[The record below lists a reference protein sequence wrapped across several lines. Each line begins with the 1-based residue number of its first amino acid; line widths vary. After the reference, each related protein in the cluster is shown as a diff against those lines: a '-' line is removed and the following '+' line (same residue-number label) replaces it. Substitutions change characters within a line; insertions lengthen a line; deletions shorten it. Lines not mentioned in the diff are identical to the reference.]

1 MRSTAPRAHARSRR
15 LPLKPLDGSE
25 LHARVKRSLR
35 RSAPFANGNGN
46 GHKDESNLSP
56 REREILALLAEG
68 RTQGQIANTLVI
80 SSKTV
85 ATHIQHILSK
95 LGVNTRA
102 QAVAMAFQ
110 RGLVEPDV
118 RAHLLLAELEAV

>member
-1 MRSTAPRAHARSRR
+1 MRGRRTRGPQPARARI
-15 LPLKPLDGSE
+15 LG
-25 LHARVKRSLR
+25 LR
-35 RSAPFANGNGN
+35 
-46 GHKDESNLSP
+46 
-56 REREILALLAEG
+56 G
-68 RTQGQIANTLVI
+68 RTTQGQIAGDLVI

-102 QAVAMAFQ
+102 QAVAMAFR

-118 RAHLLLAELEAV
+118 RAHALALLTAPE

>member
-1 MRSTAPRAHARSRR
+1 MRGRRTPRASARASTRSSACSRKDGRRVRSR
-15 LPLKPLDGSE
+15 D
-25 LHARVKRSLR
+25 
-35 RSAPFANGNGN
+35 
-46 GHKDESNLSP
+46 
-56 REREILALLAEG
+56 
-68 RTQGQIANTLVI
+68 LVI

-102 QAVAMAFQ
+102 QAVAMAFR

-118 RAHLLLAELEAV
+118 RAHALALLVEPTAD

>member
-1 MRSTAPRAHARSRR
+1 MLGADDHLA
-15 LPLKPLDGSE
+15 KPLDAGE
-25 LHARVKRSLR
+25 LLARVRRSLR
-35 RSAPFANGNGN
+35 RVAPAKNGRGN
-46 GHKDESNLSP
+46 EHRDDSNLSP
-56 REREILALLAEG
+56 REREILSLLAEG
-68 RTQGQIANTLVI
+68 RTQSQIAAALVI

-110 RGLVEPDV
+110 RGLVEPEV
-118 RAHLLLAELEAV
+118 RAHALLMTVVGG